1 MEEEEEV
8 QNDYELMTKFEEPK
22 KGGLMK
28 AGNEDQTNTDM
39 KLSLCRN
46 AGEGSSRIGK
56 RKISWQ
62 DPVAL
67 RV

>member
-1 MEEEEEV
+1 MEEEEV
-8 QNDYELMTKFEEPK
+8 QNNYELMTKFEEPK
-22 KGGLMK
+22 KAGLMK
-28 AGNEDQTNTDM
+28 AGNEDQTTDM

-67 RV
+67 SV

>member
-1 MEEEEEV
+1 MRGINEEQ
-8 QNDYELMTKFEEPK
+8 QNDL
-22 KGGLMK
+22 
-28 AGNEDQTNTDM
+28 
-39 KLSLCRN
+39 KLSICRN
-46 AGEGSSRIGK
+46 AGEGSSRAGK

>member
-1 MEEEEEV
+1 MKKSLIRDVNDEE
-8 QNDYELMTKFEEPK
+8 QNDL
-22 KGGLMK
+22 
-28 AGNEDQTNTDM
+28 
-39 KLSLCRN
+39 KLSICRST
-46 AGEGSSRIGK
+46 GEGSSRGGK

>member
-1 MEEEEEV
+1 MLVLLQVEEEELQESFEDQKKEL
-8 QNDYELMTKFEEPK
+8 QNDL
-22 KGGLMK
+22 
-28 AGNEDQTNTDM
+28 
-39 KLSLCRN
+39 KLSICRN
-46 AGEGSSRIGK
+46 VGDGSTNRPGK

>member
-1 MEEEEEV
+1 MTVFCFQMEEEEEV
-8 QNDYELMTKFEEPK
+8 QEIV
-22 KGGLMK
+22 
-28 AGNEDQTNTDM
+28 EDQRKDLQNDL

-46 AGEGSSRIGK
+46 VGDGSTNRSGK